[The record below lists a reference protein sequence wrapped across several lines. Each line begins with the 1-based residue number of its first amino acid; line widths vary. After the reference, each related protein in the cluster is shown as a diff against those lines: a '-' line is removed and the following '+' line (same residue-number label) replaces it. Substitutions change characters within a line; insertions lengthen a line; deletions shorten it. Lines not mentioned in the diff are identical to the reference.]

1 MNDLILGDR
10 PLTITDIAEVARR
23 GRRVV
28 LGADARRRLDE
39 ARAVVDR
46 ILAEDRV
53 VYGVTTGFG
62 QLATTRIPVDQVRR
76 LELNLVRS
84 HAVGVGEPL
93 ARDVVRA
100 AMLLRTSTIAKGY
113 SGVRARVLETLC
125 AMLNEDLVPWVPSR
139 GSLGASGDLAPSA
152 HLVLAMLG
160 EGELLTADGGRAP
173 AGPALAA
180 AGIAP
185 VALEAKEGLSLLNGT
200 QFMAA
205 IACLAVS
212 DGQALLDSADVI
224 GAMSLEGLRGSVGP
238 FEERI
243 QRLRPIPGQLV
254 AAEHV
259 RAVTAGSEIMLSHLN
274 CDKVQD
280 AYSIRCIPQVHGA
293 CRDALRFLREVAE
306 VEIESVTDNPLIF
319 PDSGD
324 VISAGN
330 FHGEPLA
337 LALDLAAM
345 SLAEIGSISERRTF
359 RMLTASLSELPPFLT
374 PDSGLNNG
382 YMIAQYT
389 AAALVAEDKVL
400 CHPASV
406 DSIPSSGDQED
417 HVSMGMTAAVKLLQV
432 ARNVRSVLAIE
443 ALCAAQAIDLLAPL
457 APGAG
462 TGAARAIVRS
472 VAGRLDEDRYLAP
485 EIEAVTRA
493 VEDGRFAAVL
503 R

>member
-1 MNDLILGDR
+1 
-10 PLTITDIAEVARR
+10 
-23 GRRVV
+23 
-28 LGADARRRLDE
+28 
-39 ARAVVDR
+39 
-46 ILAEDRV
+46 
-53 VYGVTTGFG
+53 
-62 QLATTRIPVDQVRR
+62 
-76 LELNLVRS
+76 
-84 HAVGVGEPL
+84 
-93 ARDVVRA
+93 
-100 AMLLRTSTIAKGY
+100 
-113 SGVRARVLETLC
+113 
-125 AMLNEDLVPWVPSR
+125 
-139 GSLGASGDLAPSA
+139 
-152 HLVLAMLG
+152 MLG

-205 IACLAVS
+205 VACLAVA
-212 DGQALLDSADVI
+212 DGEALLDSADVI

-243 QRLRPIPGQLV
+243 QRLRPIPGQLLT
-254 AAEHV
+254 AAHV
-259 RAVTAGSEIMLSHLN
+259 RAVTAGSEIILSHLN

-293 CRDALRFLREVAE
+293 CRDALRFLREVGE

-374 PDSGLNNG
+374 ADSGLNNG

-389 AAALVAEDKVL
+389 AAALVSENKVL
-400 CHPASV
+400 SHPASV

-432 ARNVRSVLAIE
+432 ARNVQAILAIE

-457 APGAG
+457 APGVG
-462 TGAARAIVRS
+462 TGAARDVVRG

-485 EIEAVTRA
+485 EIEAVARA
-493 VEDGRFAAVL
+493 VAAGRFAALL

>member
-1 MNDLILGDR
+1 MNELAIGER
-10 PLTITDIAEVARR
+10 PLAIADVVDVARG
-23 GRRVV
+23 GRPVG
-28 LGADARRRLDE
+28 LAPAARQRLAA
-39 ARAVVDR
+39 ARAVVER
-46 ILAEDRV
+46 ILAEERV

-62 QLATTRIPVDQVRR
+62 QLATTRIPVEQVRQLQR
-76 LELNLVRS
+76 NLVRS

-93 ARDVVRA
+93 SRDIVRA
-100 AMLLRTSTIAKGY
+100 AMLLRITTIAKGY
-113 SGVRARVLETLC
+113 SGVRAEVLETLC
-125 AMLNEDLVPWVPSR
+125 ALLNHDLVPYVPSR

-152 HLVLAMLG
+152 HLVLAMMG
-160 EGELLTADGGRAP
+160 EGELLSV
-173 AGPALAA
+173 AGERIAAAPALAA

-185 VALEAKEGLSLLNGT
+185 ISLEAKEGLSLLNGT

-205 IACLAVS
+205 IACLAVA
-212 DGQALLDSADVI
+212 DGEALLDSADLI

-243 QRLRPIPGQLV
+243 QLLRPI
-254 AAEHV
+254 
-259 RAVTAGSEIMLSHLN
+259 LSHLN

-293 CRDALRFLREVAE
+293 CRDALRWLREVAE
-306 VEIESVTDNPLIF
+306 IEIESVTDNPLIF
-319 PDSGD
+319 PDSGE

-345 SLAEIGSISERRTF
+345 ALAEIGSISERRTF
-359 RMLTASLSELPPFLT
+359 RMLTASLSELPPFLSSE
-374 PDSGLNNG
+374 SGLNNG

-389 AAALVAEDKVL
+389 AAALVAENKIL

-432 ARNVRSVLAIE
+432 ARNVPAILAIE

-457 APGAG
+457 SPGIGTQAG
-462 TGAARAIVRS
+462 HDLVRGLTPQL
-472 VAGRLDEDRYLAP
+472 VQDRYLAP

-493 VEDGRFAAVL
+493 VAEGRFAAL
-503 R
+503 LPAAGA